1 MNASYVDDLE
11 GVGKVIVTQVPTLKL
26 ENWIYDLDL
35 QGPKQNTVLDFWR
48 MVLEHRARHIVMLT
62 NNQEQ
67 VEQNYIRIA
76 KIKPEMEKA

>member
-11 GVGKVIVTQVPTLKL
+11 GVGKVIVTQVPTLDL
-26 ENWIYDLDL
+26 ENWIFDEDL

-67 VEQNYIRIA
+67 VEQYYITIA
-76 KIKPEMEKA
+76 KIKQNCLQY